1 MARENKDYFLTPYGL
16 TKEFVYDSQLFMR
29 ERYFS
34 HFFEQQNFLTHM
46 FIYDDLPESVEEN
59 FIEMYLTANG
69 TIAWKKEKVDGE
81 EKLVIFRGGRSGAI
95 KLYGLGENYL
105 GTNNDPELG
114 DITGK
119 VGVDCVVGYN
129 NGTMSPDFDYQ
140 FYPYVLT
147 EIEKS
152 IIFNVRYARLAP
164 IFEAADSKEKDAI
177 EKLLNNIDDGKM
189 VNVISENILK
199 ELEEG
204 GGGTK
209 TFNLTDVKEIDKL
222 QYLIK
227 AYEDMRRI
235 FTTKYGLS
243 DKGSGKMAQQ
253 TVDEVNGS
261 TSSAFALP
269 LNMLY
274 WRRKMVDEVNA
285 MFGTDIKVRFSPAW
299 ELEYKKFIS
308 DSEASDEEY
317 SEDIPEENS
326 EDGSEDSSE
335 PNSENGSEDSSEDG
349 SENDNDEDEKE
360 GEENET

>member
-1 MARENKDYFLTPYGL
+1 MARENKDFFLTPYGL
-16 TKEFVYDSQLFMR
+16 MKDFKYDEKLFMKDR
-29 ERYFS
+29 FFS
-34 HFFEQQNFLTHM
+34 HFFELQNFQTHM
-46 FIYDDLPESVEEN
+46 FTYDNLPETIEEN
-59 FIEMYLTANG
+59 YLEMYFTSNG
-69 TIAWKKEKVDGE
+69 TVAATKTEKG
-81 EKLVIFRGGRSGAI
+81 LVVYRGGRSGQV
-95 KLYGLGENYL
+95 KLYGLGEKYL

-114 DITGK
+114 SIERT

-129 NGTMSPDFDYQ
+129 NSTMSPDFDFQ

-152 IIFNVRYARLAP
+152 ILFNIRYARLAP
-164 IFEAADSKEKDAI
+164 IFEAADSKEKDSI
-177 EKLLNNIDDGKM
+177 ETLLNNIDDGKM

-199 ELEEG
+199 ELE

-227 AYEDMRRI
+227 AYEDMKRL
-235 FTTKYGLS
+235 FFTKYGLS

-261 TSSAFALP
+261 TSSAFTLP

-274 WRRKMVDEVNA
+274 YRRKFVEEVND
-285 MFGTDIKVRFSPAW
+285 MFGTEIEVRFSPAW

-308 DSEASDEEY
+308 DSEASDDEY
-317 SEDIPEENS
+317 TEDIPEEESSDPS
-326 EDGSEDSSE
+326 EDE
-335 PNSENGSEDSSEDG
+335 SENGSEEESENPSEDE
-349 SENDNDEDEKE
+349 SEDESEDKKKGEDEDEA
-360 GEENET
+360 